1 MQKNDLAL
9 SDYLDLDNDQTR
21 KKASWKMLLGFVLIT
36 VAYILRPQIL
46 GIWRTKNVLL
56 RNILVIILLLIL
68 ASLTLYFSR
77 TTHVLQKK
85 IKFNKTQIVWS
96 GILLVVLLPYLVITV
111 MQAGNVLQ
119 QSASKIWAVFMMA
132 IMAAV
137 IEELS
142 FRCLLFNGL
151 LSIFYKKKYSLL
163 IAGLISS
170 LVFGLVHLINVTH
183 QPLQSTIGQ
192 VLFALTLGLISMYLR
207 LCSNG
212 MIFCIVFHFIID
224 FKPEVLST
232 NTGTHDAPMGMLLMV
247 FLPVIILTTI
257 CIWLFNRQYV
267 KLNQ

>member
-9 SDYLDLDNDQTR
+9 NSYLDLDDDSARNKT
-21 KKASWKMLLGFVLIT
+21 SWKMLLGFVLIT

-46 GIWRTKNVLL
+46 GIWRTKNVVLQ
-56 RNILVIILLLIL
+56 NVLVIILLLIL
-68 ASLTLYFSR
+68 ASLALYFSH
-77 TTHVLQKK
+77 TTHVLQRRL
-85 IKFNKTQIVWS
+85 KFNKAQLIWS

-111 MQAGNVLQ
+111 MNALH
-119 QSASKIWAVFMMA
+119 QSFSKIFAVFMMA

-163 IAGLISS
+163 IASLVSS
-170 LVFGLVHLINVTH
+170 LMFGLLHLINVTH

-212 MIFCIVFHFIID
+212 MICCIVFHFLVD

-257 CIWLFNRQYV
+257 CIWLFNRQYL
-267 KLNQ
+267 KLKH